1 MGSFNLKPMTFEFQK
16 KIPESAMGLNIQT
29 QSPLTQGLYSNKT
42 DTNYQINGDNADQQK
57 AVNKANF
64 AVAKA
69 TDKPLLDKNAIQ
81 DSSSKNEDLNKDGK
95 IGDGVNVPSIDDP
108 EKQKNDNINKAFN
121 WGARLGAAAIQAGF
135 KKWGNKPNGRELNTI
150 KRPHSYQ
157 EGGGL
162 LKQPTLTGVSAPAA
176 TIPQSSVPGDV
187 QPVAVD
193 EKLRKKME
201 RKARTIQAGKSFKQM
216 AVNNMDA
223 IGESLEKGFQGIQ
236 EANQAE
242 GARSAAF
249 REKVKNNR
257 PEMKSI
263 WNNNPNNPQNIKSAA
278 AAFNRGGRLSILQE
292 LLK

>member
-16 KIPESAMGLNIQT
+16 KIPESAIGLNTQP
-29 QSPLTQGLYSNKT
+29 QSPLIQGSYGNT
-42 DTNYQINGDNADQQK
+42 YTNYQTKAMQNFNNEARETSNKVNAS
-57 AVNKANF
+57 
-64 AVAKA
+64 VAAA
-69 TDKPLLDKNAIQ
+69 TDKPMNSDLSFKN
-81 DSSSKNEDLNKDGK
+81 KDLNKDGK
-95 IGDGVNVPSIDDP
+95 IGDGVDVPSIDDP

-121 WGARLGAAAIQAGF
+121 WGTRLGAAAIRAGF
-135 KKWGNKPNGRELNTI
+135 KNANKTPVREFNTMA
-150 KRPHSYQ
+150 RPRGYQ

-162 LKQPTLTGVSAPAA
+162 LKQPTLTGVNVPAA
-176 TIPQSSVPGDV
+176 TIPQSSVPSNV
-187 QPVAVD
+187 QPIEMN

-201 RKARTIQAGKSFKQM
+201 RKARAIQAGKSFKQM
-216 AVNNMDA
+216 AIDNMDA
-223 IGESLEKGFQGIQ
+223 IGKSLEKGLQGIQ
-236 EANQAE
+236 KANQTE

-263 WNNNPNNPQNIKSAA
+263 WNNNPNDPQNIKSAA

>member
-42 DTNYQINGDNADQQK
+42 YTNYQINGDNADQQK
-57 AVNKANF
+57 EVNKANF

-69 TDKPLLDKNAIQ
+69 TGKPLLGKIANQ
-81 DSSSKNEDLNKDGK
+81 DLSFKNEDWNKDGK
-95 IGDGVNVPSIDDP
+95 IGYGVNTPSIDDP

-121 WGARLGAAAIQAGF
+121 SASRVLAAGIRAGF
-135 KKWGNKPNGRELNTI
+135 KNANKTPVREFNTMA
-150 KRPHSYQ
+150 RPRGYQ

-162 LKQPTLTGVSAPAA
+162 LKQPALTGVSVPAA
-176 TIPQSSVPGDV
+176 TIPQSSVPGNI
-187 QPVAVD
+187 QPIAMD
-193 EKLRKKME
+193 EKTSKKTE
-201 RKARTIQAGKSFKQM
+201 RKARAIQAGKSFKQM
-216 AVNNMDA
+216 ALDKMDA
-223 IGESLEKGFQGIQ
+223 IGESLEKGITGIQ
-236 EANQAE
+236 KANQAE
-242 GARSAAF
+242 GQRSAAF
-249 REKVKNNR
+249 REKIKTNR

-263 WNNNPNNPQNIKSAA
+263 WNNNPNDPQNIKSAA

>member
-16 KIPESAMGLNIQT
+16 KIPESAMGLNTQP
-29 QSPLTQGLYSNKT
+29 QSPLIQGLYSNKIY
-42 DTNYQINGDNADQQK
+42 TNHQINGDNADQQK
-57 AVNKANF
+57 EVNKANF

-69 TDKPLLDKNAIQ
+69 TGKPLLGKIANQ
-81 DSSSKNEDLNKDGK
+81 DLSFKNEDWNKDGK
-95 IGDGVNVPSIDDP
+95 IGDGVDVPSIDDP

-121 WGARLGAAAIQAGF
+121 WVARLGAAAIRAGF
-135 KKWGNKPNGRELNTI
+135 KNANKTPVREFNTI
-150 KRPHSYQ
+150 ARPRGYQ

-162 LKQPTLTGVSAPAA
+162 LKQPALTGISVPAA
-176 TIPQSSVPGDV
+176 TIPQSSVPSNV
-187 QPVAVD
+187 QPIAMD
-193 EKLRKKME
+193 EKTRKKTE
-201 RKARTIQAGKSFKQM
+201 RKARAIQAGKS
-216 AVNNMDA
+216 VLGNMDA
-223 IGESLEKGFQGIQ
+223 IGESLEKGITGIQ

-242 GARSAAF
+242 GAKSATF

-263 WNNNPNNPQNIKSAA
+263 WNNNPNDPQNIKSAA